1 MNAGYLPYVLGGVG
15 LTLSVALGA
24 LVLATLL
31 GIVAAAMRLSD
42 HRTARAIAT
51 AYATLIRGVPDL
63 VLMLLIFYGGQIAL
77 NTLAQRAGWVDEGGS
92 IDIDPFV
99 AGTITIGFIY
109 GAYFAETFR
118 GAMLAVPIGQSEAAE
133 AFGMTRVQVLVRIV
147 LPQTVRHALPGFTN
161 NWLVLVKST
170 ALVSIIGL
178 TDLMYRAKQA
188 GAATRAAFF
197 YFAFAAAI
205 YLLITSVSLLGLR
218 VFERRQVRGV
228 RRGIGGDR
236 HPGIDRAV
244 DHPAA

>member
-1 MNAGYLPYVLGGVG
+1 MNASYLPYVLSGVG
-15 LTLSVALGA
+15 LTLAVALGA
-24 LVLATLL
+24 LVLSTVL
-31 GIVAAAMRLSD
+31 GIGAAAARLSSSPV
-42 HRTARAIAT
+42 ARGLAS

-77 NTLAQRAGWVDEGGS
+77 NLLAQRLGWIDEGGS
-92 IDIDPFV
+92 IDVDPFV

-118 GAMLAVPIGQSEAAE
+118 GAMLAVPIGQSEAAT
-133 AFGMTRVQVLVRIV
+133 ACGMSRLQVLVRIV

-170 ALVSIIGL
+170 ALVSVIGL

-197 YFAFAAAI
+197 YFVVAAAV
-205 YLLITSVSLLGLR
+205 YLAITSVSLLALR
-218 VFERRQVRGV
+218 ALQRRHVGGV
-228 RRGIGGDR
+228 ARAGG
-236 HPGIDRAV
+236 
-244 DHPAA
+244 

>member
-1 MNAGYLPYVLGGVG
+1 VPSSSVSASFVPYVLAGVG
-15 LTLSVALGA
+15 LTLEVAIGA

-31 GIVAAAMRLSD
+31 GLIAASARLSA
-42 HRTARAIAT
+42 HPAPRGIAK

-77 NTLAQRAGWVDEGGS
+77 NGLALRAGWIDETGS
-92 IDIDPFV
+92 IDVDPLI

-118 GAMLAVPIGQSEAAE
+118 GAMLAVPTGQGEAAL
-133 AFGMTRVQVLVRIV
+133 AYGMSRVQVLTRIV
-147 LPQTVRHALPGFTN
+147 LPQAVRHALPGFTN

-170 ALVSIIGL
+170 ALVSVIGL

-197 YFAFAAAI
+197 YFVVAAAV
-205 YLLITSVSLLGLR
+205 YLAITSVSLAALR
-218 VFERRQVRGV
+218 AVERRHRRGV
-228 RRGIGGDR
+228 RRL
-236 HPGIDRAV
+236 A
-244 DHPAA
+244 